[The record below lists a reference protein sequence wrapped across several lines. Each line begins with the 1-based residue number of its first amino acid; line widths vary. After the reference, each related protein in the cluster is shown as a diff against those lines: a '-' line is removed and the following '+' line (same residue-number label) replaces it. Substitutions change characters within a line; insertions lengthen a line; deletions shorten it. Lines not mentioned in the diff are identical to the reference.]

1 MPKIRFLVWGVA
13 CGLKTSNLFGAP
25 VLYRVYYSLARE
37 VAFSVNTTCKI
48 WFCKWVIIQPLFSCT
63 HGIIISLC
71 LICYIQCRLSIAC
84 LSIPGIAASDRCK
97 ISNSFTFSFQFQSPA
112 VLFIYIAL
120 FGEDLK
126 RIGEIGE
133 RKWCEIIFICSKISL
148 FNFSGY
154 LFLMIGIYCDCCY

>member
-1 MPKIRFLVWGVA
+1 MPKVRFLIWGSSAVYGILLLGQRS
-13 CGLKTSNLFGAP
+13 CIFSQYNLQDM
-25 VLYRVYYSLARE
+25 LLQ
-37 VAFSVNTTCKI
+37 VNSYPTLI
-48 WFCKWVIIQPLFSCT
+48 WIMPCVSKFSCT

-71 LICYIQCRLSIAC
+71 LICYIQCRFSIAC

-112 VLFIYIAL
+112 VLFIYIAV
-120 FGEDLK
+120 FWEDLK
-126 RIGEIGE
+126 RLGEIGE

-154 LFLMIGIYCDCCY
+154 LFLMTGIYCDCCY